1 MRTFG
6 LICPG
11 LVEIQVFEVSWVK
24 FYGKR
29 GKMSVVEVVTL
40 IVLVTS
46 SILYNGI

>member
-29 GKMSVVEVVTL
+29 GKMSVRSSDTNS
-40 IVLVTS
+40 TS
-46 SILYNGI
+46 DK